1 MDIEF
6 LVDSNQIIFITLPV
20 TRTILK
26 TNGVSIIEKRF
37 VLQNMA
43 SKSCIKLIE
52 LFFQHKEHVYIKTVF
67 LGEANL
73 TYNAGKITEKEIAQ
87 CFQQLGFNVINDP
100 EVEMVEKIK
109 VAAIELIYYA
119 NNTNS
124 LIRNSDYISERVQV
138 PYERI
143 SKVFSKITN
152 TTLEKYI
159 ILLKIEKA
167 KELLFKND
175 YTLSEIAFML
185 GYSSVHYLSNQF
197 KKVTGLSVS
206 QYKSLEEQ
214 QRIPLENLLDNT
226 F

>member
-1 MDIEF
+1 M
-6 LVDSNQIIFITLPV
+6 
-20 TRTILK
+20 
-26 TNGVSIIEKRF
+26 
-37 VLQNMA
+37 LQNMA

-52 LFFQHKEHVYIKTVF
+52 LFFTHKDGVHVKTVF

-73 TYNAGKITEKEIAQ
+73 VFDSNKITEKEIAL

-100 EVEMVEKIK
+100 EVEIVEKIK

-124 LIRNSDYISERVQV
+124 LIRNSDYISERVQL

-167 KELLFKND
+167 KELLLKND
-175 YTLSEIAFML
+175 FTLSEISYML

-197 KKVTGLSVS
+197 KKVTGFSVS
-206 QYKSLEEQ
+206 QYKGLEDPH
-214 QRIPLENLLDNT
+214 RIPLENLLDNI